1 MDSKQRFLS
10 LLKELYIGSNLQS
23 EETGYINLLKLKS
36 QYFEDIKKQIDKK
49 ISQEIDKLYPSIII
63 KEYFEKVQE
72 IYDKVYTF
80 FDNYISEGGTIF
92 FSSTPVY
99 KNIYAKIYSDRED
112 VSLFWKTKDLYYV
125 KTENIYGKLENVFLP
140 EELKENIK
148 ANFYPTFINGKNA
161 NEKKDII
168 FLFTG
173 LAKAENERDIFLNF
187 HIAYNQQIKY
197 DKLKEILK
205 IDKPEKIKTYI
216 EENINELS
224 LKYPQIR
231 VFDNSLDYEHISF
244 VKSKKDKAKA
254 EIYVFEDENGILLVP
269 AITDIREIVK
279 YLGILYKERKLYSFN
294 PHLENEEIIKELQK
308 IYRKQAE
315 VDFFIHKNARAFLK
329 EQFHLYMYNYLT
341 SDTEEKIDMFDQERL
356 NFLRAIK
363 EATHFIIDKIADFED
378 ELKKIWLKPKFVL
391 NSNYVISLDR
401 IKNLEV
407 LREIV
412 NSLKEK
418 EADFKENL
426 KDLKK
431 IKEEYKSYKE
441 RFENYQPLN
450 QLEEWFLLDL
460 IDEDFKVEEILK
472 DGKLNEKY
480 QFLPVDTKFLEE
492 ELKFKILESFEDLD
506 EALDGYLIKSD
517 NFQALN
523 TILPKFKEKVQ
534 TIYIDPPFNKEQ
546 EADYHYNVKY
556 KDSTWITLLEN
567 RLSIAYE
574 LLNDKGSI
582 FVRCDYN
589 GNMYVRMLM
598 DRIFG
603 NENFI
608 NEIVVGRTKT
618 APYIGTSPERSN
630 SKFSKLSVMYDNV
643 YLYSKNFENFFN
655 TFSKGIIEEK
665 KESYWKD
672 FKTFFDR
679 DYNRYELL
687 GIIPEKGCSWMWK
700 KEEAEKAV
708 KNYQDFLEWKEK
720 TGRNLV
726 DYWEET
732 GRKLRFIKKEGNT
745 LKYWIPP
752 SKKVSHN
759 NWVDIEGYGRRWGF
773 ATENSEPLLKLVLKS
788 TSEEN
793 DLIMDFFLGSG
804 TTTAVAHKLKRKW
817 IGIELG
823 EHFYTVILTRMKKV
837 LAYDKSGI
845 SKDEDVK
852 QHYNEKQA
860 GGFFKYYELESYED
874 TLKNAVYNPLP
885 QKQAN
890 IDLKPLLT
898 YSEKLSNKGLH
909 IDWQKEKAYYTFEKL
924 YQNIDTAETISNL
937 IGAKIKKL
945 TKDQITLYDP
955 QTKQQKTINLKDLTF
970 EEYPFLKPLIWWE

>member
-10 LLKELYIGSNLQS
+10 LLKELYVGSHIQN

-36 QYFEDIKKQIDKK
+36 QYFEEIKKLIDEKTN
-49 ISQEIDKLYPSIII
+49 ELVDKLYPSITI
-63 KEYFEKVQE
+63 KEDQEKVQE

-99 KNIYAKIYSDRED
+99 KNIYAKVYSDRED

-125 KTENIYGKLENVFLP
+125 KTENIYGKLENVYL
-140 EELKENIK
+140 EEEGKESIK

-173 LAKAENERDIFLNF
+173 LSKTENEKEIVLNF
-187 HIAYNQQIKY
+187 HITYNQQIKY

-205 IDKPEKIKTYI
+205 IDKPDKIKAYI
-216 EENINELS
+216 EENISEIS
-224 LKYPQIR
+224 LKHPQIK
-231 VFDNSLDYEHISF
+231 VFENSLNFRHISF

-254 EIYVFEDENGILLVP
+254 EIYIFENENGILLLP
-269 AITDIREIVK
+269 AITDVSEIVK
-279 YLGILYKERKLYSFN
+279 YLKLLHKNEGLKAFN
-294 PHLENEEIIKELQK
+294 PYLENEEIIKELQK
-308 IYRKQAE
+308 VYRKQAE
-315 VDFFIHKNARAFLK
+315 IDFFIHKNARAFLK

-341 SDTEEKIDMFDQERL
+341 SDTEDKIDMFDQERL

-363 EATHFIIDKIADFED
+363 EVAHFIINKIADFED

-401 IKNLEV
+401 IRDFEV
-407 LREIV
+407 LKEIIK
-412 NSLKEK
+412 SLKEK

-426 KDLKK
+426 KDLQK
-431 IKEEYKSYKE
+431 IKQEYKSYKE

-460 IDEDFKVEEILK
+460 IEENFEVNDILK
-472 DGKLNEKY
+472 DGNLNEKY
-480 QFLPVDTKFLEE
+480 QFLPIDTKFLGE

-506 EALDGYLIKSD
+506 KALDGYLIKSD

-523 TILPKFKEKVQ
+523 TILPKFKEQVQ

-567 RLSIAYE
+567 RLSIAYN

-582 FVRCDYN
+582 FAKCDYN
-589 GNMYVRMLM
+589 GNMYVRMLLNN
-598 DRIFG
+598 IFG
-603 NENFI
+603 KENFI
-608 NEIVVGRTKT
+608 SELIWKRFTGTKIQYKGLPIISDT
-618 APYIGTSPERSN
+618 IYF
-630 SKFSKLSVMYDNV
+630 FSKEKTKFKYFQKFRPYDEEYITTWFKYEDEKGKYLLRNFYSPGDGPPRIFFGKKISPPKGHHWRFSQEKIDKLIDEGKIILDSSGFPKLKMYIHEAKGKPYDNLLV
-643 YLYSKNFENFFN
+643 DFHVVQGSSSEF
-655 TFSKGIIEEK
+655 
-665 KESYWKD
+665 WD
-672 FKTFFDR
+672 FKTQ
-679 DYNRYELL
+679 N
-687 GIIPEKGCSWMWK
+687 PE
-700 KEEAEKAV
+700 
-708 KNYQDFLEWKEK
+708 
-720 TGRNLV
+720 T
-726 DYWEET
+726 
-732 GRKLRFIKKEGNT
+732 
-745 LKYWIPP
+745 
-752 SKKVSHN
+752 
-759 NWVDIEGYGRRWGF
+759 
-773 ATENSEPLLKLVLKS
+773 LLKLFITS
-788 TSEEN
+788 TSEKN

-823 EHFYTVILTRMKKV
+823 DHFYTVILPRMKKV

-852 QHYNEKQA
+852 QHYNEKNA

-885 QKQAN
+885 EKKAN
-890 IDLKPLLT
+890 INLKPLLT
-898 YSEKLSNKGLH
+898 YSEKLSNKGLQ

-924 YQNIDTAETISNL
+924 YQNIDLAETISNL
-937 IGAKIKKL
+937 IGAKIKKQ
-945 TKDQITLYDP
+945 TKDTITLYDP
-955 QTKQQKTINLKDLTF
+955 QTKQQKTINLKELTF

>member
-10 LLKELYIGSNLQS
+10 LLKELYIGLHIQN

-36 QYFEDIKKQIDKK
+36 EYFEEIRKLIDEK
-49 ISQEIDKLYPSIII
+49 INELVDKLYPNITI
-63 KEYFEKVQE
+63 KEDQEKVQE

-112 VSLFWKTKDLYYV
+112 VSLFWKTKYLYYV
-125 KTENIYGKLENVFLP
+125 KTENIYGKLENVYLE
-140 EELKENIK
+140 EELNENIK
-148 ANFYPTFINGKNA
+148 ANFYPTFINGKSA
-161 NEKKDII
+161 NEKKDIV

-173 LAKAENERDIFLNF
+173 LSKTESEKEIVLNF
-187 HIAYNQQIKY
+187 HITYNQQIKY

-205 IDKPEKIKTYI
+205 IDKPDKIKAYI

-224 LKYPQIR
+224 LKHPQIK
-231 VFDNSLDYEHISF
+231 VFENSLNFKHISF

-254 EIYVFEDENGILLVP
+254 EIYILENGNGILLVP
-269 AITDIREIVK
+269 AIKDIDEIVK
-279 YLGILYKERKLYSFN
+279 YLKLLHKNEGLKAFN
-294 PHLENEEIIKELQK
+294 PYLENEEIIKELQK
-308 IYRKQAE
+308 VYRKQAE
-315 VDFFIHKNARAFLK
+315 IDFFIHKNARAFLK

-341 SDTEEKIDMFDQERL
+341 SDTEDKIDMFDQERL

-363 EATHFIIDKIADFED
+363 EVAHFIIDKIADFED

-391 NSNYVISLDR
+391 KSNYVISLDR
-401 IKNLEV
+401 VKDLEV
-407 LREIV
+407 LKEIV
-412 NSLKEK
+412 DSLKEK

-426 KDLKK
+426 KDLQK
-431 IKEEYKSYKE
+431 IKQEYKSYKE

-460 IDEDFKVEEILK
+460 IEEDFKVDNLLEN
-472 DGKLNEKY
+472 GKLNEKY
-480 QFLPVDTKFLEE
+480 QFLPIDTKFLEE
-492 ELKFKILESFEDLD
+492 DLKFKILESFEDLD

-567 RLSIAYE
+567 RLSLAYN
-574 LLNDKGSI
+574 LLDEKGSI

-589 GNMYVRMLM
+589 GNMYVRMLL

-603 NENFI
+603 RENFR
-608 NEIVVGRTKT
+608 NEIVINR
-618 APYIGTSPERSN
+618 I
-630 SKFSKLSVMYDNV
+630 SKQDPKAN
-643 YLYSKNFENFFN
+643 KFN
-655 TFSKGIIEEK
+655 TSTDSLYFYTISENSSFKPIFIKLKEK
-665 KESYWKD
+665 KEARWHSMDSQGQGKPLYIFGYLFSPPEGRHW
-672 FKTFFDR
+672 TFGQER
-679 DYNRYELL
+679 IKEM
-687 GIIPEKGCSWMWK
+687 EKQGKIRIVCKVCGYVHIKGKWNSCPNCGN
-700 KEEAEKAV
+700 KENVRIE
-708 KNYQDFLEWKEK
+708 YFLEP
-720 TGRNLV
+720 T
-726 DYWEET
+726 D
-732 GRKLRFIKKEGNT
+732 KKQ
-745 LKYWIPP
+745 LD
-752 SKKVSHN
+752 S
-759 NWVDIEGYGRRWGF
+759 NWTDISGYTSNWGF
-773 ATENSEPLLKLVLKS
+773 KTENSEALLKRVLQS
-788 TSEEN
+788 TSNPN

-823 EHFYTVILTRMKKV
+823 DHFYTVILPRMKKV

-852 QHYNEKQA
+852 QHYNEKNA

-885 QKQAN
+885 EKVAN

-898 YSEKLSNKGLH
+898 YSEKLSNKGLQ

-924 YQNIDTAETISNL
+924 YKNVDIAETISNL

-945 TKDQITLYDP
+945 TEDTIILYDS
-955 QTKQQKTINLKDLTF
+955 QTKQQKTINLKELTF